1 MLQRNDR
8 CVGDDADRQSC
19 AVQNAR
25 CRKALVP
32 QLDLAL
38 AAERRANKDRIALLS
53 QLVRDDLTVGAVV
66 ERQLEVKLPRDAHG
80 GQNIVRAVR
89 VALDRNFSVHDRQHR
104 FQLHVQR
111 RIFSCRLVVAVADG
125 AHQQLAQKSGHGHT
139 RHGTLLFA
147 LSVAAL
153 RVFAERAFHRRRR
166 PQYHLVN
173 TLACQLENGERAAD
187 DVCTAGAGAGCRHA
201 AAQRQ
206 TERLIL
212 RIDRVDRAQLRR
224 QRINDLVIVHAF
236 PTHGLIVKADVA
248 VCLHAARREQPP
260 LRINDLCAHGRVDL
274 RRNCGDFSVLNQQTA
289 VRNIRSGHR
298 FDVCVLN
305 QQHIVSPFT
314 APIRCFLQYNAS
326 RRQKASAVFPQS
338 ARQKRQMLL

>member
-1 MLQRNDR
+1 M
-8 CVGDDADRQSC
+8 V
-19 AVQNAR
+19 
-25 CRKALVP
+25 K
-32 QLDLAL
+32 
-38 AAERRANKDRIALLS
+38 
-53 QLVRDDLTVGAVV
+53 
-66 ERQLEVKLPRDAHG
+66 RQLQIKLARDAHG

-89 VALDRNFSVHDRQHR
+89 VALDRDLAIHDREHR
-104 FQLHVQR
+104 LQLHVQR
-111 RIFSCRLVVAVADG
+111 RIFPSGLVVAVAYG
-125 AHQQLAQKSGHGHT
+125 AHQQFAQQTGHGHA
-139 RHGTLLFA
+139 RHGALLFV
-147 LSVAAL
+147 LPVAAL
-153 RVFAERAFHRRRR
+153 WVFAERAFHCCGR

-173 TLACQLENGERAAD
+173 ALASQLEDGERAAD
-187 DVCTAGAGAGCRHA
+187 DVCTAGAGAGGRYA
-201 AAQRQ
+201 AAKRQ

-224 QRINDLVIVHAF
+224 QRVNDLVIVHAF

-248 VCLHAARREQPP
+248 VRLHAARREQPP
-260 LRINDLCAHGRVDL
+260 LRINDLCAHGRVDF
-274 RRNCGDFSVLNQQTA
+274 RRDSSDFSVLDQQA
-289 VRNIRSGHR
+289 SIWNVRSGHR